1 MAHSISW
8 KTTTFESQPIATDK
22 IGQAYAVIQTTRKA
36 VGERIASEHSMDDNE
51 DLSGNQGRH
60 NVGAAR
66 LFYYDDI
73 ADLPAVPSTAKAFDA
88 DDGYAVGRSALVRYD
103 TATVGVFAYKLW
115 VYKVDTEGSAWVEPS
130 YIHTSD
136 VDEVIAGLKTFSEWP
151 VVDDTTVGNKYDTI
165 AASYPYGNPA
175 APDTSLATIKSVKQA
190 LTDYMDTILATIMP
204 VGFVYVQYP
213 SQLTPTQLW
222 GATFGAKWTYEWAA
236 TLYDGEFFSA
246 EGTAAP
252 AFGAAT
258 QAQAIPAHTHAIA
271 EPDGSLVHNDDPL
284 GGNILMGS
292 WGDYH
297 YNAVA
302 ATTVT
307 ESAGSGTVLRPK
319 NQSIRIWKRTTA

>member
-22 IGQAYAVIQTTRKA
+22 IGQVYAVIQTTRKA
-36 VGERIASEHSMDDNE
+36 VGERIASEHSMDDDE

-73 ADLPAVPSTAKAFDA
+73 ADLPAVPSAAKAFDA

-151 VVDDTTVGNKYDTI
+151 IVDDTTAGNKYDTI
-165 AASYPYGNPA
+165 AEDYPYGNPA
-175 APDTSLATIKSVKQA
+175 APDTSLVTIKSVKQA
-190 LTDYMDTILATIMP
+190 ILDNLATVRNDIVP
-204 VGFVYVQYP
+204 INFIYVQYP
-213 SQLTPTQLW
+213 GMSTPTQLW
-222 GATFGAKWTYEWAA
+222 SWATWTNVSDSFA
-236 TLYDGEFFSA
+236 GRFFRA
-246 EGTAAP
+246 EGGDAA
-252 AFGAAT
+252 AFGT
-258 QAQAIPAHTHAIA
+258 PQAQQLIAHTHGITWNGTT
-271 EPDGSLVHNDDPL
+271 P
-284 GGNILMGS
+284 
-292 WGDYH
+292 
-297 YNAVA
+297 
-302 ATTVT
+302 TTVGDKAD
-307 ESAGSGTVLRPK
+307 AGVIDEDTFGTDDFTRDAVPTVTDEAGVGTDLRPM
-319 NQSIRIWKRTTA
+319 NYAVRIWKRTA